1 MEARTQPLV
10 VVRGGGDLATGVV
23 LTLREAGAAVI
34 VTETDHPQAVRRA
47 VSFCEAVHEGD
58 ARVEGVTARR
68 VADARAALT
77 LLRSGTDVPVLVD
90 PELSLLRDLEVV
102 ALVDARMM
110 KRAPG
115 PRPLAVRAW
124 VGLGPGFTAGRDV
137 DAVVE
142 TQRGPTLGEPIFE
155 GAALPNTGVPG
166 VVGGESARR
175 VVRAPAAGV
184 VRSECSIG
192 DLVAEGDGFCRI
204 EGADGT
210 SVIVPS
216 PLTGRIRG
224 LIRPGTSVA
233 VGAKIGDVDPR
244 GVDVDHLR
252 VSDKARAVG
261 RGVVVALR
269 RFGVLEEEA

>member
-1 MEARTQPLV
+1 MVVAGKALV

-23 LTLREAGAAVI
+23 LALRSAGADVV
-34 VTETDHPQAVRRA
+34 VTETDRPQAVRRA
-47 VSFCEAVHEGD
+47 VSFCEAVYDGD
-58 ARVEGVTARR
+58 TVVEGVRARR
-68 VADARAALT
+68 VADAREALA
-77 LLRSGTDVPVLVD
+77 LLRSGAAVPVLVD
-90 PELSLLRDLEVV
+90 PDLSLSSELRAA

-115 PRPLAVRAW
+115 PRPLAVEAW

-142 TQRGPTLGEPIFE
+142 TQRGATLGEPIFE

-175 VVRAPAAGV
+175 VVRASAAGA
-184 VRSECSIG
+184 VRSDRSIG
-192 DLVAEGDGFCRI
+192 DLVAEGDEFCRI
-204 EGADGT
+204 EAADGT
-210 SVIVPS
+210 LTSVPS

-224 LIRPGTSVA
+224 LIRPGTPVV

-244 GVDVDHLR
+244 GAHVDHLR
-252 VSDKARAVG
+252 VSDKAKAVG
-261 RGVVVALR
+261 QGVVAALER
-269 RFGVLEEEA
+269 LGVLAAG